1 MTKKVLDLSFSN
13 TLPPR
18 KGRILL
24 SDPFLGDE
32 YFERSVVYLCEH
44 SEEGSFGFV
53 LNNYIDIQLT
63 QLNEKFPEMMVKL
76 SIGGP
81 VEKETMYFM
90 HTLGDQ
96 LKDSL
101 LIDQNIY
108 MGGDFEQL
116 YNEVSVDLLSQNKVR
131 FFIGYSGWSAGQL
144 QNEIKEHAWIVANVD
159 KVDELMDVSIPDL
172 WKHFMN
178 KLGKKYQIMSDF
190 PIDPSEN

>member
-1 MTKKVLDLSFSN
+1 MTKKLIDLSFTN

-63 QLNEKFPEMMVKL
+63 QLNEKFPDMIAKL

-90 HTLGDQ
+90 HTLGDK

-116 YNEVSVDLLSQNKVR
+116 YQEVSVDLIAQNKVR

-144 QNEIKEHAWIVANVD
+144 QKEIKEHAWIVANVD
-159 KVDELMDVSIPDL
+159 TIEDLMNVNITDL
-172 WKHFMN
+172 WKHYMN
-178 KLGKKYQIMSDF
+178 KLGKKYKIMSDF

>member
-116 YNEVSVDLLSQNKVR
+116 YNEVSVELLSQNKVR

-159 KVDELMDVSIPDL
+159 KVDELMDVTIPDL

>member
-1 MTKKVLDLSFSN
+1 MTQKLIDLSFSN
-13 TLPPR
+13 NLPPR

-44 SEEGSFGFV
+44 SKEGSFGFV

-90 HTLGDQ
+90 HTLGEQ

-116 YNEVSVDLLSQNKVR
+116 YKEVSLELLSQNKVR

-159 KVDELMDVSIPDL
+159 NVAELMDVTIPDL

>member
-1 MTKKVLDLSFSN
+1 
-13 TLPPR
+13 
-18 KGRILL
+18 
-24 SDPFLGDE
+24 
-32 YFERSVVYLCEH
+32 
-44 SEEGSFGFV
+44 
-53 LNNYIDIQLT
+53 
-63 QLNEKFPEMMVKL
+63 MVKL

-90 HTLGDQ
+90 HTLGDK

-101 LIDQNIY
+101 LIDQSIC

-116 YNEVSVDLLSQNKVR
+116 YNEVSVELLSQNKVR

-159 KVDELMDVSIPDL
+159 NVEELMDVTIPDL

-178 KLGKKYQIMSDF
+178 KLGRKYQIMSDF

>member
-1 MTKKVLDLSFSN
+1 MTKKLLDLSFSN

-63 QLNEKFPEMMVKL
+63 QLNEKFPEITAKL

-90 HTLGDQ
+90 HSLGNK

-116 YNEVSVDLLSQNKVR
+116 YQEVSIELLSQHKIR
-131 FFIGYSGWSAGQL
+131 FFIGYSGWAAGQL
-144 QNEIKEHAWIVANVD
+144 QHEINDHAWIVANVENIN
-159 KVDELMDVSIPDL
+159 ELMDVSIPDL

>member
-1 MTKKVLDLSFSN
+1 MKKKILDLSFSN
-13 TLPPR
+13 TLLPR

-32 YFERSVVYLCEH
+32 YFERSVIYLCDH
-44 SEEGSFGFV
+44 SKEGSFGFV
-53 LNNYIDIQLT
+53 LNNYIEIQLT
-63 QLNEKFPEMMVKL
+63 QLNEKFPENKVKL

-96 LKDSL
+96 LKNSL
-101 LIDQNIY
+101 LVDQNIY

-116 YNEVSVDLLSQNKVR
+116 YNEVSVELLSQNKIR

-144 QNEIKEHAWIVANVD
+144 QNEIKEHAWIVSNVD
-159 KVDELMDVSIPDL
+159 NVADLMDVTITDL
-172 WKHFMN
+172 WKHYMN

>member
-116 YNEVSVDLLSQNKVR
+116 YNEVSVELLSQNKVR

-159 KVDELMDVSIPDL
+159 NVAELMDITIPDL